1 MIKKYWHIFFVN
13 AAEDASYS
21 WKGQADGLI
30 FIPERNMFTFP
41 CKAGWNHAIMKELS
55 LTFTFEVWYFLKQVQ
70 VPRLEPR
77 KGFSWFFAIDLETLK
92 WLQWLQFVLPNN
104 WHPIAEKI
112 SSHFVCNASNC
123 AAIVFYLNQSWIKN
137 TLDISAGTIFL
148 FKWGHRVLLH
158 YICIIF
164 MDMSY
169 FIW

>member
-21 WKGQADGLI
+21 WKGQADGPI

-41 CKAGWNHAIMKELS
+41 CRAGWNHAIMKELS

-92 WLQWLQFVLPNN
+92 WWKNKDCNLSCQIIDTQLQKRF
-104 WHPIAEKI
+104 HPI
-112 SSHFVCNASNC
+112 
-123 AAIVFYLNQSWIKN
+123 
-137 TLDISAGTIFL
+137 
-148 FKWGHRVLLH
+148 LLVTH
-158 YICIIF
+158 LTAQQLCSI
-164 MDMSY
+164 
-169 FIW
+169 